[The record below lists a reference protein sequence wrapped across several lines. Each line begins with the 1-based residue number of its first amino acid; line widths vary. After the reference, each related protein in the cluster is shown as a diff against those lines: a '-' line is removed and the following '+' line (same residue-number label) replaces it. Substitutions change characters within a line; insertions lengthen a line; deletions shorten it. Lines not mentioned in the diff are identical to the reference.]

1 MVDGCVVEDEAAG
14 QEAQVAA
21 KDAVVVEEVD
31 GRGDRELPL
40 VEAAE
45 RVAEH
50 VEEVE
55 PAVAF
60 HDEIALPH
68 FVWMLHIT

>member
-1 MVDGCVVEDEAAG
+1 M
-14 QEAQVAA
+14 Q
-21 KDAVVVEEVD
+21 VEEVD